1 MRYSKTCEC
10 EIVQESGHS
19 GSQRLALHRNE
30 RVQRSADEYRGGIL
44 SIASVR
50 TNHSGVR
57 RRGHADLDVDHH
69 GPLSSIH
76 TQSTYFILI
85 CWLFILGF
93 ILMLIAASVA
103 KDYLRCC

>member
-76 TQSTYFILI
+76 TQSTYFPLH
-85 CWLFILGF
+85 FHVGF
-93 ILMLIAASVA
+93 SFSASFSCS
-103 KDYLRCC
+103 LLHLLQRII